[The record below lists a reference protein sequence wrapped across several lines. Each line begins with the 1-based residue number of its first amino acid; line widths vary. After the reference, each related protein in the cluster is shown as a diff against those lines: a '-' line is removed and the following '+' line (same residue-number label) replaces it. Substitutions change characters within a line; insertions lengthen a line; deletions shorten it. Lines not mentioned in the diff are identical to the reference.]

1 MSLNTLRDAI
11 HDNAVAKGWHPEG
24 PQSER
29 FPTLLCLVHAEVS
42 EALEDYRLGYT
53 MTAQWRT
60 PNPHSTAEGKPEG
73 IPSELADIIIRV
85 LDICGL
91 YGIDIESAVKAKMA
105 YNQTR
110 PHRHGGKVC

>member
-1 MSLNTLRDAI
+1 MNLTQLTASI
-11 HDNAVAKGWHPEG
+11 HGNAKARGWHDEG
-24 PQSER
+24 PKNHR

-42 EALEDYRLGYT
+42 EALEDYREGHPIQT
-53 MTAQWRT
+53 FWRT
-60 PNPHSTAEGKPEG
+60 PSTPGAEGKPEG

-91 YGIDIESAVKAKMA
+91 YGIDIESAVRAKMA
-105 YNQTR
+105 YNATR

>member
-24 PQSER
+24 PQLDR

-42 EALEDYRLGYT
+42 EALEDYREGHPIQTY
-53 MTAQWRT
+53 WRT
-60 PNPHSTAEGKPEG
+60 PKTLGVEGKPEG

-91 YGIDIESAVKAKMA
+91 YGIDIESAVRAKMA
-105 YNQTR
+105 YNRTR

>member
-1 MSLNTLRDAI
+1 MSLNTLRDEI
-11 HDNAVAKGWHPEG
+11 HENAAAKGWHDEG
-24 PQSER
+24 PQDDR

-42 EALEDYRLGYT
+42 EALEDYRDGYPIET
-53 MTAQWRT
+53 FRFRT
-60 PNPHSTAEGKPEG
+60 VLATGAEGKPVG

-91 YGIDIESAVKAKMA
+91 YGIDIEAAVRAKMA
-105 YNQTR
+105 YNATR